1 MAMQQSATLRPPA
14 FIDLNV
20 LPEELRPPRY
30 PAWYIPGL
38 VAVALLGLL
47 LVPLSGVERANSA
60 EPTRLTAELELISKE
75 LTQIEMDYGKGRD
88 IRNQLGVAEEAIAR
102 LAEERQA
109 ILGGSQQL
117 STDLY
122 SALQVLPPGT
132 HLVSM
137 TATEGKITLTGQ
149 AAGQADV
156 LAYYR
161 ALADSGKFSQSRI
174 TSMDVAVGPPG
185 AGAVA
190 FAIEVTQ

>member
-1 MAMQQSATLRPPA
+1 MQQSATLRPPA

-30 PAWYIPGL
+30 PAWYVPGL

-47 LVPLSGVERANSA
+47 LVPLSGVERADSA

-88 IRNQLGVAEEAIAR
+88 LRNQLGVAEEAIAR

-109 ILGGSQQL
+109 ILGDSQEL

-122 SALQVLPPGT
+122 AALQVLPPGT
-132 HLVSM
+132 RLLSM
-137 TATEGKITLTGQ
+137 TAAEGRLTLTGQ
-149 AAGQADV
+149 AGGQADV
-156 LAYYR
+156 LGYYR
-161 ALADSGKFSQSRI
+161 ALAESKKFSQTRI
-174 TSMDVAVGPPG
+174 TSMAIAGGPPG
-185 AGAVA
+185 AGAVT
-190 FAIEVTQ
+190 FTIEVTQ

>member
-30 PAWYIPGL
+30 PAWYVPGL
-38 VAVALLGLL
+38 VAALLLGVL
-47 LVPLSGVERANSA
+47 LVPLRGVEQANSA
-60 EPTRLTAELELISKE
+60 EPTRLTADLELISKE
-75 LTQIEMDYGKGRD
+75 LTQIELDYGKGRD
-88 IRNQLGVAEEAIAR
+88 IRNQLAAAEAATSR
-102 LAEERQA
+102 LADERQA

-117 STDLY
+117 SADLY
-122 SALQVLPPGT
+122 AALQVLPPGT
-132 HLVSM
+132 RLVSM
-137 TATEGKITLTGQ
+137 TAAEGKITLTGQ

-174 TSMDVAVGPPG
+174 TSMDIAGGPPG
-185 AGAVA
+185 AGGVA
-190 FAIEVTQ
+190 FTIEVTQ